1 MRPAQAPP
9 RCSTGLVSTDGLCV
23 VARQDRKRRLFR
35 LTLLLAAFPRSYSLP
50 PWSLMAGLLLGCTAL
65 PGGLT
70 GLPARKGSL
79 GVQPNAEQQQ
89 PHSHHQLRSGAAS
102 CFVVAAAEGLATTPL
117 AEFTYGGGAVST
129 SMAVGTK
136 PPRTHTR
143 RLVVP
148 AYALAGTRTRRRRGG
163 GLGGGDD
170 DEAGGGGGDDGGFW
184 GGDGGSGGGGGDF
197 WGAGDDEASGD
208 GNLAVRLQD
217 LLLLW
222 SLFSGLAFCQT
233 VWYVSP
239 KPKAISVPPAFA
251 ALSYSGIKASL
262 LQLRPQQV
270 AC

>member
-1 MRPAQAPP
+1 
-9 RCSTGLVSTDGLCV
+9 
-23 VARQDRKRRLFR
+23 
-35 LTLLLAAFPRSYSLP
+35 
-50 PWSLMAGLLLGCTAL
+50 MAGLILGCTAL
-65 PGGLT
+65 PGGLAC
-70 GLPARKGSL
+70 LPARKGSL
-79 GVQPNAEQQQ
+79 GLQPGSEQQQ

-102 CFVVAAAEGLATTPL
+102 CFVAAAAEGLAATPVV
-117 AEFTYGGGAVST
+117 AELICGGAVST

-184 GGDGGSGGGGGDF
+184 GGDGGSSGGGGGDF

-208 GNLAVRLQD
+208 GSLAARLQD

-239 KPKAISVPPAFA
+239 KPKAVAVPPAFA
-251 ALSYSGIKASL
+251 ALSYSSIKASL
-262 LQLRPQQV
+262 LQLRPQPV

>member
-1 MRPAQAPP
+1 
-9 RCSTGLVSTDGLCV
+9 
-23 VARQDRKRRLFR
+23 
-35 LTLLLAAFPRSYSLP
+35 
-50 PWSLMAGLLLGCTAL
+50 MAGLLSGCVAL
-65 PGGLT
+65 PGGLVC
-70 GLPARKGSL
+70 LPARSGKGSL
-79 GVQPNAEQQQ
+79 GVQPGSEQQQ
-89 PHSHHQLRSGAAS
+89 PHLHQLRSGAAS
-102 CFVVAAAEGLATTPL
+102 CFAMAAAEGLVATPVVAEL
-117 AEFTYGGGAVST
+117 ACGGAGST
-129 SMAVGTK
+129 TMAVGTK

-170 DEAGGGGGDDGGFW
+170 EEAGGGGGDDGGFW
-184 GGDGGSGGGGGDF
+184 GGDGGSNGGRGGDF

-208 GNLAVRLQD
+208 GNLAVRLQT

-222 SLFSGLAFCQT
+222 SLFSGMAFCQT

-239 KPKAISVPPAFA
+239 KPKAMAVPPAFA

-262 LQLRPQQV
+262 LQQRLQPV